1 MKKTITLLLTL
12 CLLLGLL
19 PVEAAAFAG
28 DIYRAGDVK
37 QVKMADGS
45 LSLQNGYVHVTL
57 HKLLET
63 CCQAVSQKLKYVRCY
78 CSLASLTLAVKLC
91 AKDYIMPDYSPMH
104 RRCI

>member
-37 QVKMADGS
+37 QVEDGGR
-45 LSLQNGYVHVTL
+45 LPVPA
-57 HKLLET
+57 KR
-63 CCQAVSQKLKYVRCY
+63 VRPCD
-78 CSLASLTLAVKLC
+78 AA
-91 AKDYIMPDYSPMH
+91 
-104 RRCI
+104 